1 MAQQA
6 ETSAVSQLARA
17 HEAAASAKAEAVERD
32 AASKR
37 ALDDAVQRAD
47 AARRVSEEAGAA
59 DLFLGTAFWSVP
71 DGERRAALY
80 GPHGEGPPTERKR
93 RLGPTLQRFFS
104 RRLGEDPC
112 RSEGA

>member
-6 ETSAVSQLARA
+6 EASAVSQLARA

-37 ALDDAVQRAD
+37 ALDDAAQRAD

-59 DLFLGTAFWSVP
+59 DLFLEQLFGACPTANAAQRSTGRMARGHRPNERGALDPPFSV
-71 DGERRAALY
+71 
-80 GPHGEGPPTERKR
+80 
-93 RLGPTLQRFFS
+93 FFS
-104 RRLGEDPC
+104 TSRRGPV
-112 RSEGA
+112 SI